1 MRPWSYVTCFTLGTT
16 DIYEADIKTKL
27 GELLIKHVIKRCLKK
42 VRPLTEIIQKEIIID
57 VRHSVMWALI
67 HPTIRLSENTP
78 LAMLLLIC
86 LEVTVCARATVT
98 FKGSP

>member
-1 MRPWSYVTCFTLGTT
+1 M
-16 DIYEADIKTKL
+16 
-27 GELLIKHVIKRCLKK
+27 
-42 VRPLTEIIQKEIIID
+42 TEIIQKEIFIGAC
-57 VRHSVMWALI
+57 HSVMWALI
-67 HPTIRLSENTP
+67 HPTNRLSENTP